1 MESGDPAMM
10 DVGLTVAGIAK
21 VFSRRAIFREI
32 SFSLNGGDS
41 LAITGRNGSG
51 KSTLVKILC
60 GVLTPTKGSI
70 HYTVSGK
77 SLTIDAAKDQL
88 GLVSPYLQL
97 YDEFS
102 GLENLELLSRIRSN
116 NFPIDERATEALQ
129 LVGLWDRR
137 KDMVRTYSSGMKQR
151 LKYAFALLH
160 RPAVLLLDEP
170 TSNLD
175 AEGVE
180 VVKRVV
186 ESQKSSGIL
195 IVATNDAVE
204 ARWCAQEI
212 HLGDEPQTRTRS

>member
-1 MESGDPAMM
+1 MI
-10 DVGLTVAGIAK
+10 DVSLTVAGITK
-21 VFSRRAIFREI
+21 LFSRRAIFRDI
-32 SFSLNGGDS
+32 SFSLHGGDS

-60 GVLTPTKGSI
+60 GVLTPTAGAVQYAIDGKN
-70 HYTVSGK
+70 VSME
-77 SLTIDAAKDQL
+77 SAKDQL
-88 GLVSPYLQL
+88 GMVSPYLQL

-116 NFPIDERATEALQ
+116 NFPIDARSSELLK

-160 RPAVLLLDEP
+160 RPSVLLLDEP

-175 AEGVE
+175 AEGVD
-180 VVKRVV
+180 VVKSVV
-186 ESQKSSGIL
+186 ENQKSSGIL
-195 IVATNDAVE
+195 VVATNDAME
-204 ARWCAQEI
+204 ARWCGQEL
-212 HLGDEPQTRTRS
+212 HLGDQAQAELKR

>member
-1 MESGDPAMM
+1 MI
-10 DVGLTVAGIAK
+10 DVSLTVAGITK
-21 VFSRRAIFREI
+21 SFSRRAIFRDI
-32 SFSLNGGDS
+32 SFSLHGGDS

-60 GVLTPTKGSI
+60 DVLTPTAGAVQYAIDGKN
-70 HYTVSGK
+70 VSME
-77 SLTIDAAKDQL
+77 SAKDQL
-88 GLVSPYLQL
+88 GMVSPYLQL

-116 NFPIDERATEALQ
+116 NFPIDERSSEFLK

-160 RPAVLLLDEP
+160 RPLVLILDEP

-175 AEGVE
+175 AEGVD
-180 VVKRVV
+180 VVKSVV
-186 ESQKSSGIL
+186 ENQKSSGIL
-195 IVATNDAVE
+195 VVATNDAME
-204 ARWCAQEI
+204 ARWCGQELQ
-212 HLGDEPQTRTRS
+212 LGDQAQAELKR